1 MCYPGNETVFNSDG
15 QWDITDI
22 RAKSSEI
29 EYPDA
34 PGKTYTDVCYRV
46 SLRNEKQE
54 TVLFS

>member
-15 QWDITDI
+15 QWDITEI

-46 SLRNEKQE
+46 SLRNEKQ
-54 TVLFS
+54 